1 MRIAYVCCDP
11 GIPVFGRKGCSI
23 HVQEVLRELLRRGHE
38 VDLFAFRIGGLPA
51 EDLRKVR
58 LHIVKLE
65 KTGDAVARARELAAT
80 NAVVKQMLQANG
92 PYDLVYERYA
102 LHAFAGMEYARAKN
116 VPGILEVNSPLI
128 AEQARYRTLADFDLA
143 EQMTRRSMTSAGAV
157 VAVSAQVGEY
167 AWQQRL
173 SSKDVHV
180 IPNGVDTNR
189 FHDADE
195 TTFPRKQGEF
205 TVGFVGTLKPWHG
218 VSNLIEA
225 FGQLTEE
232 DVAIRLAI
240 VGDGPER
247 ERLEYQVSCLPAE
260 AAERVL
266 FLGSVNPNEIPSLLS
281 SMDVAVAPYLPQE
294 DFYFSPLKIFEY
306 MAAGLPTV
314 ASRIG
319 QIPELLQEGETG
331 LLYQPGDAHALAEAL
346 LTLCR
351 NPSLCAKLGKSAQT
365 TAINQFTWVSVVDQI
380 LEIADGLCKGLRAMP
395 RPHFNVHKPQQ
406 IQNPT
411 F

>member
-38 VDLFAFRIGGLPA
+38 VDLFALRVGGLPT

-58 LHIVKLE
+58 LHLVKL
-65 KTGDAVARARELAAT
+65 KITGDAIERARELTAT
-80 NAVVKQMLQANG
+80 NAVVQKMLQANG

-102 LHAFAGMEYARAKN
+102 LHACAGMDYAREKN
-116 VPGILEVNSPLI
+116 TPGILEVNSPLI
-128 AEQARYRTLADFDLA
+128 TEQARYRTLADYDLA
-143 EQMTRRSMTSAGAV
+143 ERTTRRSMTSAGAV

-167 AWQQRL
+167 VWQQRL
-173 SSKDVHV
+173 SSTGLHV

-189 FHDADE
+189 FRNADE
-195 TTFPRKQGEF
+195 TTFPRKRGEF

-225 FGQLTEE
+225 FGHLSEE

-247 ERLEYQVSCLPAE
+247 ERLEHQVSCFPSEVAD
-260 AAERVL
+260 RVL
-266 FLGSVNPNEIPSLLS
+266 FLGAVSPDEIPSLLS
-281 SMDVAVAPYLPQE
+281 SMDAAVAPYLQQE

-331 LLYQPGDAHALAEAL
+331 LLYQPGDAHALAESL

-351 NPSLCAKLGKSAQT
+351 NPSLCARLGKKAQT
-365 TAINQFTWVSVVDQI
+365 TAIDQFTWESVVDQI
-380 LEIADGLCKGLRAMP
+380 LEIADGLHKEQRSIP
-395 RPHFNVHKPQQ
+395 KPHFNVHKPQQ

-411 F
+411 Y